1 MEPKAV
7 VNLRKGEGRTIKAG
21 GLWIFDNEIESV
33 MGSVEDGDIVI
44 VRDFDGYP
52 MGRGFINRKSKIT
65 VRMLTRDAE
74 QDINE
79 AFLRMRVKKA
89 WEYRKAVM
97 QGEDL
102 TCCRVIFGE
111 ADFLPGIVVDK
122 YEDVLVVQALTLGI
136 ERFKEKIVDDLK
148 NILKADG
155 ITVRGVYERS
165 DARERE
171 KEGLKTVK
179 GFIGDGFDTN
189 VEIVEN
195 GVHYMVDVVNGQ
207 KTGFFLDQKYNR
219 LAIQRLCKGKRVLDC
234 FTHMGTFALNAGIA
248 GAADVTGLDISEY
261 AIQQAEANAKLN
273 GLDGTVRFKC
283 ANVLD
288 ELPRLAAEGEKYDV
302 VILDPPAF
310 TKSREA
316 TKNAIKGY
324 REINMK
330 GLRLVK
336 DGGYLAT
343 CSCSHFMTQELF
355 TKTIKE
361 AAQSVHKRLRQVEF
375 RTQGPDHPILWAAN
389 ESYYLKFYI
398 FQVVDEH

>member
-1 MEPKAV
+1 
-7 VNLRKGEGRTIKAG
+7 
-21 GLWIFDNEIESV
+21 
-33 MGSVEDGDIVI
+33 
-44 VRDFDGYP
+44 
-52 MGRGFINRKSKIT
+52 
-65 VRMLTRDAE
+65 
-74 QDINE
+74 
-79 AFLRMRVKKA
+79 
-89 WEYRKAVM
+89 
-97 QGEDL
+97 
-102 TCCRVIFGE
+102 
-111 ADFLPGIVVDK
+111 
-122 YEDVLVVQALTLGI
+122 
-136 ERFKEKIVDDLK
+136 
-148 NILKADG
+148 
-155 ITVRGVYERS
+155 
-165 DARERE
+165 
-171 KEGLKTVK
+171 
-179 GFIGDGFDTN
+179 
-189 VEIVEN
+189 
-195 GVHYMVDVVNGQ
+195 
-207 KTGFFLDQKYNR
+207 
-219 LAIQRLCKGKRVLDC
+219 
-234 FTHMGTFALNAGIA
+234 MGTFALNAGIA

-261 AIQQAEANAKLN
+261 AVEQARANAKLN

-316 TKNAIKGY
+316 TKNAVKGY

-389 ESYYLKFYI
+389 ESYYLKFII